1 MAKLLTQ
8 STGLVGVPDQRLR
21 DAGTDFS
28 GAIKEQ
34 QHAIADAV
42 SPDRCVTLEQTTLC
56 DRELD

>member
-1 MAKLLTQ
+1 MTQ

-34 QHAIADAV
+34 QHAIDDAV